1 MATPGSAPFTSP
13 GNPGP
18 GRQSRR
24 TPTATPGPRG
34 ALARPIVDSDARQL
48 GIPEGTDVEPPGVLE
63 PTSLSRPA
71 WVQGVRNDASVDEL
85 IAIQALED
93 AGYSTASSL
102 PSSSASTP
110 AKAGR
115 HGDTSREYDGGL
127 SRHAGAAVNDAV
139 VANPHDSWA
148 NVTVFPD
155 ASPIPQR
162 DDPEPLTADEEAE
175 LAELEA
181 WAADTGVQ
189 SAAARGDYDS
199 LLQPGEVNDQ
209 SIRDAAARGDLDSL
223 LRGDD
228 DIAPPPRGWFDRLL
242 DASRADYRRLLNE
255 SEIAPEV
262 SNESLTDLVGAASNI
277 SRVLATQDPA
287 EMRAKLALMVRQDKG
302 LQKLLE
308 SKALSLDDL
317 VTNGA
322 PDLRKLDRLR
332 DLLRDEVSR
341 ASESYVKAATVKRAA
356 PQPITGY
363 NPTIPG
369 YRTVKG
375 TKFIVWE
382 PARYADSV
390 PM

>member
-1 MATPGSAPFTSP
+1 M
-13 GNPGP
+13 
-18 GRQSRR
+18 
-24 TPTATPGPRG
+24 
-34 ALARPIVDSDARQL
+34 
-48 GIPEGTDVEPPGVLE
+48 
-63 PTSLSRPA
+63 
-71 WVQGVRNDASVDEL
+71 
-85 IAIQALED
+85 
-93 AGYSTASSL
+93 
-102 PSSSASTP
+102 
-110 AKAGR
+110 
-115 HGDTSREYDGGL
+115 
-127 SRHAGAAVNDAV
+127 
-139 VANPHDSWA
+139 
-148 NVTVFPD
+148 FPD

-322 PDLRKLDRLR
+322 PDLRKLHGSWNSSQL
-332 DLLRDEVSR
+332 
-341 ASESYVKAATVKRAA
+341 K
-356 PQPITGY
+356 P
-363 NPTIPG
+363 
-369 YRTVKG
+369 
-375 TKFIVWE
+375 
-382 PARYADSV
+382 
-390 PM
+390 